1 MLAHEKSVNGMGR
14 LHNSPFVCLTSPCLL
29 SQTSLSFC
37 KEKDVS
43 ALGKQGEVNFLRCGR
58 RNHKEL
64 KGMHEVRKGES
75 VQNPLNPCIPCEI
88 EERHTDKTDK
98 HGNHFQLFTL
108 NFQL

>member
-37 KEKDVS
+37 KERDVS

-58 RNHKEL
+58 RNHK
-64 KGMHEVRKGES
+64 GMHEVRKGES
-75 VQNPLNPCIPCEI
+75 VQNPLNPCVLCAV
-88 EERHTDKTDK
+88 
-98 HGNHFQLFTL
+98 LL
-108 NFQL
+108 CAL